1 MTKTEFIDRWIG
13 TPWEDRS
20 IGPETIDCWG
30 LVYVYYRDVLGI
42 ELSKPSDHVDIVQGF
57 IGEVEGGDW
66 IETDFAEDGIM
77 FTAFHGNVA
86 RHSGIVISPTMV
98 IHSYG
103 GEGVHGS
110 VSINNISVIERK
122 FGKVRFFKKVTHG
135 VSNLA

>member
-13 TPWEDRS
+13 TPWQDRA
-20 IGPETIDCWG
+20 IGPNSIDCWG

-42 ELSKPSDHVDIVQGF
+42 ELSKPDDHIDIIDGF
-57 IGEVEGGDW
+57 TNEVVNCDW

-77 FTAFHGNVA
+77 FTAFHGDLA
-86 RHSGIVISPTMV
+86 RHCGVVVSPTMV

-103 GEGVHGS
+103 GNDNHGT

-122 FGKVRFFKKVTHG
+122 FGKVRFFKRVK
-135 VSNLA
+135 